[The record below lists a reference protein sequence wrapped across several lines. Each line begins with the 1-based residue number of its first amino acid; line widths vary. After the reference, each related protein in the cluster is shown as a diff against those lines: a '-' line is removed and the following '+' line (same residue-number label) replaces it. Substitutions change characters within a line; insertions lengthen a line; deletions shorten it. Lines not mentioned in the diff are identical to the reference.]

1 MMQTDSLP
9 VNKQEKRPRLTRL
22 LYFRTIASLALLTA
36 TIYFFYEPSSELQ
49 RRLLLGTSGCFFL
62 FIAFEWYLT
71 SSTLS
76 FFKQLL
82 IQFGLDLLL
91 ISVLVV
97 ITGGIQSPFVFL
109 FGLLIVVAGTQSHV
123 MAVLLTTI
131 FACIFYLVSIYG
143 FSIWH
148 QIEITPAAT
157 LHMLL
162 QVSALFL
169 VGGAMA
175 AIARRHASLQQESHQ
190 VVRQHRR
197 LKELHDQ
204 IVTSMQEGMLILDQ
218 ALYIQDSNESARRLL
233 LQTGSNPAWLK
244 LEEAAETP
252 AALLQFL
259 NKPDRELFQCEWN
272 MPTGICLVTATQLPG
287 NDPSAQWLLTLVDIT
302 DIRRL
307 EKRLAEQDKLASMG
321 KMIAMLA
328 HEVRNP
334 MQTIAQSV
342 EIMKSVKRP
351 QQEKI
356 QKIVSEEVGRLNRL
370 VSDLLDY
377 VHPLSPVLIKI
388 SPSEV
393 IGSSV
398 AQVDFQSEHRINWV
412 CDIDSL
418 MLDADHLRLVLDNL
432 LRNALQASEKPGTI
446 EVNMESLDGTW
457 ELSVSDQGGGISES
471 IKGRLFEP
479 FATGRSGGI
488 GLGLATVWQVC
499 QVNGWQVEVE
509 AVTGGSRFIIRG
521 ELPRSKVRGK

>member
-1 MMQTDSLP
+1 MMQIESLP
-9 VNKQEKRPRLTRL
+9 VNEQEKWPRLKRL

-36 TIYFFYEPSSELQ
+36 TIYFFYEPFPPLQ
-49 RRLLLGTSGCFFL
+49 RRLLLGTSFCFVL
-62 FIAFEWYLT
+62 FTAFQWYLT
-71 SSTLS
+71 SSTVS

-109 FGLLIVVAGTQSHV
+109 FGLLIVAVGTQSHV
-123 MAVLLTTI
+123 MAVLLTAI
-131 FACIFYLVSIYG
+131 FACICYLASVYG

-148 QIEITPAAT
+148 QVEITPAAT
-157 LHMLL
+157 LHILL

-197 LKELHDQ
+197 LKELHEQ
-204 IVTSMQEGMLILDQ
+204 VVSSMQEGMFVLDQ
-218 ALYIQDSNESARRLL
+218 DLYIQDSNESARRLL
-233 LQTGSNPAWLK
+233 LTGNDPAWLK
-244 LEEAAETP
+244 LEEAGEVP
-252 AALLQFL
+252 EELIQFL
-259 NKPDRELFQCEWN
+259 NNPDREMFQCEWN
-272 MPTGICLVTATQLPG
+272 ILSGICLVTVTRLPG
-287 NDPSAQWLLTLVDIT
+287 EDPSAQWLLTLVDIT
-302 DIRRL
+302 DIRQL

-321 KMIAMLA
+321 KMVAMLA

-342 EIMKSVKRP
+342 EIMKSVKP
-351 QQEKI
+351 SQQEDI
-356 QKIVSEEVGRLNRL
+356 QRIVSEEVGRLNRL

-377 VHPLSPVLIKI
+377 VHPLSPVLAGV

-398 AQVDFQSEHRINWV
+398 AQVDLQNEYRIKWG
-412 CDIDSL
+412 CSIGSM
-418 MLDADHLRLVLDNL
+418 MLDPDHFRLVLDNL
-432 LRNALQASEKPGTI
+432 LRNALQASPLPDTI
-446 EVNMESLDGTW
+446 EINMESMDGTW
-457 ELSVSDQGGGISES
+457 ELSVSDQGGGVSEEM
-471 IKGRLFEP
+471 KGRLFEP
-479 FATGRSGGI
+479 FATGRPGGI

-499 QVNGWQVEVE
+499 QVNGWQVEIQLV
-509 AVTGGSRFIIRG
+509 AGGSRFVVRG
-521 ELPRSKVRGK
+521 ELSYSKIRGK

>member
-1 MMQTDSLP
+1 MQINSLP
-9 VNKQEKRPRLTRL
+9 VNEQEKWPRLTRL
-22 LYFRTIASLALLTA
+22 LYFRTIASLAVLTA
-36 TIYFFYEPSSELQ
+36 TIYFFYEPFPLLQ
-49 RRLLLGTSGCFFL
+49 RRLLLGTSLCFVL
-62 FIAFEWYLT
+62 FAAFQWYLT
-71 SSTLS
+71 SSTVS

-109 FGLLIVVAGTQSHV
+109 FGLLIVAVGTQSHV
-123 MAVLLTTI
+123 MAVLLTAI
-131 FACIFYLVSIYG
+131 FACIAYLVSVYG
-143 FSIWH
+143 FSMWY
-148 QIEITPAAT
+148 QVEITPAAT
-157 LHMLL
+157 LHILL

-197 LKELHDQ
+197 LKELHEQ
-204 IVTSMQEGMLILDQ
+204 IVTSMQEGMLVLDH

-233 LQTGSNPAWLK
+233 LTGDNPTWLK
-244 LEEAAETP
+244 LGEVAEIPEA
-252 AALLQFL
+252 LVQFL
-259 NKPDRELFQCEWN
+259 MNPDSELFQCEWN

-287 NDPSAQWLLTLVDIT
+287 EDPSAQWLLTLVDIT

-321 KMIAMLA
+321 KMVAMLA

-342 EIMKSVKRP
+342 EIMKSVEQA
-351 QQEKI
+351 QQENI
-356 QKIVSEEVGRLNRL
+356 QRIVSEEVGRLNRL

-377 VHPLSPVLIKI
+377 VHPLSPVLVEAA
-388 SPSEV
+388 PSEV

-398 AQVDFQSEHRINWV
+398 AQVDLQNEHRIKWA
-412 CDIDSL
+412 CGIDSL
-418 MLDADHLRLVLDNL
+418 MLDSDHFRLVLDNL
-432 LRNALQASEKPGTI
+432 LRNAVAVSALPDTI
-446 EVNMESLDGTW
+446 EINMEAMDDVW
-457 ELSVSDQGGGISES
+457 ELSVLDQGGGIAEEM
-471 IKGRLFEP
+471 KGRLFEP
-479 FATGRSGGI
+479 FATGRPGGI

-499 QVNGWQVEVE
+499 QVNGWQVEIQSV
-509 AVTGGSRFIIRG
+509 AGGSRFVIRG
-521 ELPRSKVRGK
+521 ELSHSKVRGE

>member
-9 VNKQEKRPRLTRL
+9 ANEQEKWPRLTRL
-22 LYFRTIASLALLTA
+22 LYFRTIASLAVLTA
-36 TIYFFYEPSSELQ
+36 AIYFFYEPSPLLQ
-49 RRLLLGTSGCFFL
+49 RRLLLGASGCFFL

-71 SSTLS
+71 TSSVS

-91 ISVLVV
+91 IGVLVV
-97 ITGGIQSPFVFL
+97 MTGGIQSPFVFL
-109 FGLLIVVAGTQSHV
+109 FGLVIVAAGTQSHV

-131 FACIFYLVSIYG
+131 FACICYLSSVYG
-143 FSIWH
+143 FSTWH
-148 QIEITPAAT
+148 QLEITAAET
-157 LHMLL
+157 LHILL

-197 LKELHDQ
+197 LKELHEQ

-233 LQTGSNPAWLK
+233 LLAGSNPAWLK
-244 LEEAAETP
+244 LEEVAELP
-252 AALLQFL
+252 AVLGQFL
-259 NKPDRELFQCEWN
+259 KNPDRELFQCEWN
-272 MPTGICLVTATQLPG
+272 MPTGTCLVTATQLPG
-287 NDPSAQWLLTLVDIT
+287 SDPTAQWLLTLVDIT
-302 DIRRL
+302 DIRHL
-307 EKRLAEQDKLASMG
+307 EKRLAEQDKLAAMG

-342 EIMKSVKRP
+342 EIMKSVKKP

-377 VHPLSPVLIKI
+377 VHPLSPVLIKT

-398 AQVDFQSEHRINWV
+398 AQVDLKNEHRISWSSA
-412 CDIDSL
+412 IDSL
-418 MLDADHLRLVLDNL
+418 MLDPDHLRLVLDNL
-432 LRNALQASEKPGTI
+432 LRNALQASKQPGTI
-446 EVNMESLDGTW
+446 VVNMEGRDGDW
-457 ELSVSDQGGGISES
+457 ELSVSDQGGGISEAV
-471 IKGRLFEP
+471 KDRLFEP
-479 FATGRSGGI
+479 FATGRPGGI

-499 QVNGWQVEVE
+499 QVNGWQVAVE
-509 AVTGGSRFIIRG
+509 PIAGGSRFIIRG
-521 ELPRSKVRGK
+521 ELLSSGARGK